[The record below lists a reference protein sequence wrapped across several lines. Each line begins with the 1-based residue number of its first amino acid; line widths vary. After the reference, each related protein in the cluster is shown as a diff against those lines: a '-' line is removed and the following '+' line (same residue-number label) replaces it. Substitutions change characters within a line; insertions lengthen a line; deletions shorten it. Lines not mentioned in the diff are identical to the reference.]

1 MDGNAAMQVNLLV
14 KPEDTWLGRSCIFFL
29 DLMVVA
35 DFYRFLACQETIS
48 SKFKGGLL
56 ECNFDKE
63 LLKMFQEVSKRL

>member
-1 MDGNAAMQVNLLV
+1 
-14 KPEDTWLGRSCIFFL
+14 
-29 DLMVVA
+29 MVVA

>member
-1 MDGNAAMQVNLLV
+1 MDGNVAMQVNLLV
-14 KPEDTWLGRSCIFFL
+14 KPEDTWLGRSC
-29 DLMVVA
+29 VVA